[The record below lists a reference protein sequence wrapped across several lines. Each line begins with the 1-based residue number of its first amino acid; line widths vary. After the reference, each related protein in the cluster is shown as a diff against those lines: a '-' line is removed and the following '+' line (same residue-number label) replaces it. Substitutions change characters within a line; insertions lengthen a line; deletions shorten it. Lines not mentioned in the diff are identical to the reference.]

1 MDAITARTGQPTIGV
16 YEDEE
21 LVRSVIRQSGDAAK
35 PGGPARRWT
44 VMVMRAYSWVYVY
57 LSF

>member
-1 MDAITARTGQPTIGV
+1 MNTITARTGQPTTGV

-35 PGGPARRWT
+35 PGGPARGWT
-44 VMVMRAYSWVYVY
+44 VMVMRAYG
-57 LSF
+57 

>member
-1 MDAITARTGQPTIGV
+1 MNTITARTGQPTTGV

-21 LVRSVIRQSGDAAK
+21 LVRSVIRQSGDTAK
-35 PGGPARRWT
+35 PGGPVRGWT
-44 VMVMRAYSWVYVY
+44 VMVMRAYGWVHVC